1 MSKIEW
7 DKTGERYLETG
18 VDHGVLYPYN
28 TSTKAYDTGVAW
40 NGLTNISES
49 PSGADSNDLYA
60 DNMKYA
66 SLRAAED
73 FGATIEAYTYPDEF
87 AICDGSVEPIEGVKI
102 YQQNR
107 PTFGLS
113 YRTKVTND
121 MGIEEYKI
129 HLVYGASA
137 SPSERSYATTNDSP
151 DAISFSW
158 ELTTTPV
165 NVEGY
170 KATALVTIDT
180 RKVEADA
187 IAALE
192 KVLYG
197 DEESDPK
204 LPMPDEVI
212 KIIQEKG
219 IAG

>member
-1 MSKIEW
+1 MPKIEW
-7 DKTGERYLETG
+7 DKSGERFLETG
-18 VDHGVLYPYN
+18 VDHGVLYPFD
-28 TSTKAYDTGVAW
+28 TATKKYTGGVAW
-40 NGLTNISES
+40 NGLTTVTES
-49 PSGADSNDLYA
+49 PSGADANDLYA

-87 AICDGSVEPIEGVKI
+87 AICDGSVEPVAGVKI

-121 MGIEEYKI
+121 MGLDAYKL

-137 SPSERSYATTNDSP
+137 SPSERAYATTNDSP

-158 ELTTTPV
+158 ELKTTPV

-180 RKVEADA
+180 HKVDPDKLKD
-187 IAALE
+187 LE
-192 KVLYG
+192 DILYG
-197 DEESDPK
+197 ASTDEPR
-204 LPMPDEVI
+204 LPMPDEVLQI
-212 KIIQEKG
+212 LGEDAIEG
-219 IAG
+219 